1 MLITREDMKSLRS
14 NHKASAFTLIEMS
27 CVIGVILIL
36 AALLLPVLDQGKYR
50 ARRVQ
55 CANNLKETGV
65 AFHVFAHD
73 HQDRFPMR
81 LPAAEGGSLEFVRN
95 AYQVRGQFYF
105 SFHHFAPLSNGLAT
119 PRPLHCPADLL
130 RTTALD
136 FASFKNENLSYFVGV
151 TSDFQQPNS
160 ILAGDRNITN
170 RSSVFSIVRSS
181 VANPIEWT
189 VELHRFKGNVL
200 FADGRVNQLNEVG
213 LSRAASDAAATADFF
228 LPSPQPP
235 TAIAASTPAPP
246 VRSVEKTTRKNSAF
260 TNASPRSLDLFGSDP
275 FGPMIVRAR
284 TTGTVETVTVSNS
297 VTSAPIPIA
306 TPPTP
311 TTSSAADSSSI
322 EATIDSMADVVRE
335 YAWILY
341 LLLILLLTG
350 IIAMALRHRPSTAN
364 GR

>member
-1 MLITREDMKSLRS
+1 ML
-14 NHKASAFTLIEMS
+14 

-50 ARRVQ
+50 ARRIQ

-81 LPAAEGGSLEFVRN
+81 LPIAEGGSLEYVRN

-105 SFHHFAPLSNGLAT
+105 SFHHFTPLSNGLST

-130 RTTALD
+130 RTPAPD

-160 ILAGDRNITN
+160 ILAGDRNVTN
-170 RSSVFSIVRSS
+170 RSSTFSIVRSS
-181 VANPIEWT
+181 VANPLEWS

-200 FADGRVNQLNEVG
+200 FADGHVEQLNEVG
-213 LSRAASDAAATADFF
+213 LSRASGDAGAIADFF

-235 TAIAASTPAPP
+235 TAIAMSNPNPP
-246 VRSVEKTTRKNSAF
+246 VRAIEKPAQTTRRNSTL
-260 TNASPRSLDLFGSDP
+260 TNASPRSLDLFGEP
-275 FGPMIVRAR
+275 IGPMIVRAR
-284 TTGTVETVTVSNS
+284 STGTVETVTVSNS
-297 VTSAPIPIA
+297 TTSAPVSVA
-306 TPPTP
+306 TPPAP
-311 TTSSAADSSSI
+311 TIATVEDSTSI
-322 EATIDSMADVVRE
+322 EAMIDSMADVVRE
-335 YAWILY
+335 YAWVLY
-341 LLLILLLTG
+341 LLLVLLLTG
-350 IIAMALRHRPSTAN
+350 IIAMALRHRPSPATS
-364 GR
+364 R